1 MPSVGGRPLQVLPR
15 WRLAEIIE
23 ARATEL
29 YELCDTVL
37 ERAGL
42 RDLLGAGAVITGGTS
57 LVEGIEEL
65 GVQVL
70 RMPVRRGVPRG
81 VGELGELVRSPVY
94 ATGVGLVIYGARQG
108 DTRLTVGDEGL
119 VRRAGHR
126 VRDWIKELF
135 L

>member
-1 MPSVGGRPLQVLPR
+1 M
-15 WRLAEIIE
+15 
-23 ARATEL
+23 
-29 YELCDTVL
+29 CDTVL

-42 RDLLGAGAVITGGTS
+42 RDMLGAGAVITGGTS

-81 VGELGELVRSPVY
+81 VGELGDLVKSPAF
-94 ATGVGLVIYGARQG
+94 ATGVGLVLYGARQG
-108 DTRLTVGDEGL
+108 GARLSNGEQGV
-119 VRRAGHR
+119 VRRVGHR
-126 VRDWIKELF
+126 VKDWFKELF